1 MSKTFAQIRG
11 DEILHLSYN
20 QRAEEIERLN
30 KHIDMQAVELER
42 YETARQEDARRLEQV
57 KGERDAMREALKVEQ
72 EINDAFYEYGLGIW
86 DTYVSD
92 RIIKNESFDHYR
104 SARPFEAT
112 LNAYC
117 KLERVTAKS
126 RDEYRKRRV
135 AALKDA
141 K

>member
-1 MSKTFAQIRG
+1 MSKTNLVLVESTVYDNITEANGRQ
-11 DEILHLSYN
+11 EV
-20 QRAEEIERLN
+20 LN
-30 KHIDMQAVELER
+30 ALREQAAELER

-57 KGERDAMREALKVEQ
+57 KGELDAMWEALKVEQ